1 MLDERDIELLE
12 AYTYGEVS
20 GEEERS
26 LRERILANPEF
37 ASAVRQWELVERE
50 GFVATPTQETRD
62 MVKAALE
69 GKRID
74 PPAGGSSGSWLRYV
88 IVGILL
94 LLAALLAWK
103 WLADAGATSAAPPPP
118 PMEQPSETNVYA
130 DLAKEYFR
138 HLPSENFHLG
148 SEETL
153 EERALAAYEER
164 DYETALPLLLETV
177 EQGGD
182 SLNLLYAGVA
192 ALGMGDGEGAS
203 ILSRID
209 TTELGRFNDEIFFYL
224 SLGMLGNGKINE
236 AKFFLEN
243 ISRKSILAEST
254 AKLIQRLNEIDHD

>member
-26 LRERILANPEF
+26 LRDRILGDPEF

-62 MVKAALE
+62 LVKAAL
-69 GKRID
+69 GKKRID
-74 PPAGGSSGSWLRYV
+74 QPPGSSSGSWFRYV
-88 IVGILL
+88 IIGILL

-103 WLADAGATSAAPPPP
+103 WFADPGATSTAPPPP
-118 PMEQPSETNVYA
+118 PTEQTSETTVYA

-192 ALGMGDGEGAS
+192 ALGMGDGEDALIYLNA
-203 ILSRID
+203 ILSSP
-209 TTELGRFNDEIFFYL
+209 NL
-224 SLGMLGNGKINE
+224 SAYHE
-236 AKFFLEN
+236 DAFFLRLLTLLNRGDIEE
-243 ISRKSILAEST
+243 SRKVLQESR
-254 AKLIQRLNEIDHD
+254 ASEKYPYLEIKKRTSD